1 MPCHFLYASTSKWT
15 FWKAESAVH
24 VLLTLIF
31 CACYVTRNFLRYQ
44 NGAKKAN
51 LKETW
56 TLASLEKK
64 SQEQLFM
71 DYFSTFAPK
80 LLNLPPSNVHVLK
93 TNGLFLLQRDQL
105 KQMSETQHE
114 WKTITIQKN
123 VESSLIFFTG
133 NLNQRAELAR

>member
-1 MPCHFLYASTSKWT
+1 
-15 FWKAESAVH
+15 
-24 VLLTLIF
+24 
-31 CACYVTRNFLRYQ
+31 
-44 NGAKKAN
+44 
-51 LKETW
+51 
-56 TLASLEKK
+56 
-64 SQEQLFM
+64 M